1 MTENKIRER
10 KKTTEA
16 KVTFEGLV
24 MQALPNGKFRVR
36 LVNDTIILAIFHE
49 RFSLGLYEY

>member
-1 MTENKIRER
+1 MTEKIGEE
-10 KKTTEA
+10 KTLREA
-16 KVTFEGLV
+16 KATFEGLV